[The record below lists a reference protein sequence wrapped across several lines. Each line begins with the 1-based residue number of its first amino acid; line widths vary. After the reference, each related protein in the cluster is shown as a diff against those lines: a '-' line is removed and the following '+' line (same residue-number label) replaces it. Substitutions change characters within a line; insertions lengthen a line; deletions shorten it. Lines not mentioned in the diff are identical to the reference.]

1 MQNKISKIKSRI
13 SESFQL
19 ITVGLL
25 VFAIVVMFK
34 LQSDIKVLKNKV
46 NNVDYTL
53 DNVERIIDYNNYKL
67 SDVESNILNEIET
80 VKKTVILW
88 SD

>member
-53 DNVERIIDYNNYKL
+53 DNVERIIDDNNYKL